1 MHRDQEIILNFFPIR
16 YSLTH
21 NSISGSGVS
30 VLADALKVNQSLQKL
45 EWVQDLIYALYS
57 IITYFTLAISKYFEV
72 VTVNQ
77 CQIRTLYV
85 RAVMKWCIAYGMQD
99 AHNNIV
105 LQYGSNLNDKPLT
118 GTIKSR
124 KTYLKLT
131 PHVFMK
137 KSKLVNTLQLVKVEV
152 YLYRWDPNCKG
163 KLLPYSIISPCSHV
177 EGKSCS
183 VIHIHCIHS
192 IHAINYL
199 HIFSISQSL
208 CIELYCATAC
218 WKLCYT
224 HVYHIVT
231 VWGVSNQS
239 SGEYS
244 HILVLVL
251 INFSYDV
258 ISKGTCMHLD

>member
-1 MHRDQEIILNFFPIR
+1 MEASSLNVGLFA
-16 YSLTH
+16 
-21 NSISGSGVS
+21 GSSRQHFLMTEYLNEQRQTVCYTGTIHKH
-30 VLADALKVNQSLQKL
+30 LKLLGCQVRGG
-45 EWVQDLIYALYS
+45 
-57 IITYFTLAISKYFEV
+57 AISKYFEV

-118 GTIKSR
+118 GTIQSR

-152 YLYRWDPNCKG
+152 YLYRWDPNRKG

-183 VIHIHCIHS
+183 VIHIHCIHPL
-192 IHAINYL
+192 HAINYL
-199 HIFSISQSL
+199 HNFSISQSL
-208 CIELYCATAC
+208 CIELYCTTAC
-218 WKLCYT
+218 
-224 HVYHIVT
+224 
-231 VWGVSNQS
+231 
-239 SGEYS
+239 
-244 HILVLVL
+244 
-251 INFSYDV
+251 
-258 ISKGTCMHLD
+258 